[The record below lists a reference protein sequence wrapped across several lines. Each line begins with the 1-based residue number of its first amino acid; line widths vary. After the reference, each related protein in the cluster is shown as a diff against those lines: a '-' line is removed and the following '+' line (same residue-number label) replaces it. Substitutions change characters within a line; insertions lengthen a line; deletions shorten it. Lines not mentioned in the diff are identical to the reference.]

1 MCAMHNERVITTE
14 VLPVDPQHPQPER
27 IRQAARIIQ
36 EGGLVAFPTETVYGL
51 GADALNA
58 EAVRSIFTAKG
69 RPAYDPIIVHV
80 DERVI
85 SDPDLLTDVVT
96 HVSSTASLLVRTFW
110 PGALTLVL
118 PKSDRVPDVVTA
130 DGPTVAIR
138 CPGHPVAQALIRAA
152 GCPIAAPSANRF
164 SHTSPTTAQHVLDD
178 LDGRLALI
186 LDGGPTSIGVESTV
200 LDLSGDRPRLLRPG
214 GVSLEALE
222 AVLGPVEQRG
232 DPSREGRASCLA
244 GDARPPLC
252 ADGRAFALHW
262 SQRPGPNCNAKTGRD
277 RAIGRTQSRADGG
290 GRRRGRT
297 LDARL
302 SAGLRRSA
310 GRCRDRRPQPL
321 RRHAFAGRRRRR
333 SDLGR
338 GITRRKGWGWPFGIV
353 CAARPSESCRSMTL
367 LLKTADDRR

>member
-36 EGGLVAFPTETVYGL
+36 AGGLVAFPTETVYGL
-51 GADALNA
+51 GADAFNA
-58 EAVRSIFTAKG
+58 EAVLSIFTAKG

-80 DERVI
+80 NERVVSEPALLAEIATHI
-85 SDPDLLTDVVT
+85 SP
-96 HVSSTASLLVRTFW
+96 TASLLVRTFW

-118 PKSDRVPDVVTA
+118 PKSDRIPDVVTA

-138 CPGHPVAQALIRAA
+138 CPGHPVAQTLIRAA

-178 LDGRLALI
+178 LNGRLALI

-232 DPSREGRASCLA
+232 DQSKKAEPLPSPGMLDRHYAPTAELT
-244 GDARPPLC
+244 L
-252 ADGRAFALHW
+252 FT
-262 SQRPGPNCNAKTGRD
+262 GPNDLVRNAMLL
-277 RAIGRTQSRADGG
+277 RAQAEQ
-290 GRRRGRT
+290 
-297 LDARL
+297 
-302 SAGLRRSA
+302 SA
-310 GRCRDRRPQPL
+310 GRKVGLMVADEDVAVLSTLGCPLVSVGPQGDAETVARNLFDAMRSLDAAGVEVILARDYAPEGLGLAIRDRL
-321 RRHAFAGRRRRR
+321 RRAAERIVPVDDSTAGN
-333 SDLGR
+333 R
-338 GITRRKGWGWPFGIV
+338 G
-353 CAARPSESCRSMTL
+353 
-367 LLKTADDRR
+367 